1 MFFARKIEKETCPS
15 IHPSHILDLVKT
27 SYDPE
32 SKSTLNSY
40 NAKRKKEKGRKR
52 KRESGRRE
60 DEHMVSNAFR
70 VSFMVSFTVGEYVL
84 CIACTT

>member
-32 SKSTLNSY
+32 PKSTLNSY
-40 NAKRKKEKGRKR
+40 DAKRKKEKGKGKKKEKRKQLREEAKKGRRR
-52 KRESGRRE
+52 KRERQIKKA
-60 DEHMVSNAFR
+60 N
-70 VSFMVSFTVGEYVL
+70 
-84 CIACTT
+84 I